1 MKNFDFLSNIN
12 GFSKVYDFC
21 DLAEQFQIVN
31 PRISA
36 QNGRLALES
45 FVKIIYYLQD
55 WQLDADTDL
64 FGMTTDGRFMDFIN
78 DDEMMKRIHYIRKV
92 GNDACHDSDNDI
104 TRKKS
109 FFLVLNLYYFVGNV
123 MLTWNLIDEL
133 PRFDKTLIP
142 GNTQQL
148 STPLSVTPTTT
159 ENIATATTASA
170 QTAVAAIPAAEGKST
185 IINNKPTEISEA
197 ETRKLYIDLLLE
209 EAGWEVVNTDGAIVS
224 GKACTE
230 IEVEGMPNSS
240 GTGYADYVLFGVDGL
255 PLAVI
260 EAKKTSKDEGDGR
273 NQAELYA
280 DCLMKKYNCP
290 RPVIYY
296 TNGFKIKIIDGLGYP
311 PRDLMGYHTA
321 KELQLMITQRGRS
334 AITDLTI
341 DDNITDRRY
350 QKRVITS
357 VCKHFNEMQRRALLV
372 MATGTG
378 KTRVS
383 ISLVDVMV
391 RNKWVKNVL
400 FLADR
405 TELVKQAKKNFDK
418 LLPSQTCSLLMEKDC
433 DKNAR
438 ILFSTYQ
445 TMINYIDDESKE
457 FSIGRFD
464 LIIIDEAHRS
474 VFGKY
479 GAIFDYFDSLL
490 LGLTATPRDEVDKN
504 TYELFNLS
512 PGNPTDAYDYQEAVD
527 NGFLVPYH
535 AFSIKSDIIT
545 NGIIESKLTK
555 DEREEMKRIFEY
567 EKTIKMIEGDY
578 KRDIKPDEIYSYI
591 YNKDTIDKV
600 LNNLMTKGLKVDN
613 GSRIGKT
620 IIFAYNH
627 NHAVLI
633 EERFGDLYPEL
644 GPDFCKTID
653 YRTPYSE
660 ATLLDFEDVT
670 KMPQIAISVDMLDT
684 GIDVPEVMN
693 LVFFKP
699 IHSKIK
705 FWQMIG
711 RGTRLCKDLLGP
723 GRDKECFYIFDHWGN
738 FDYFKMNADGEEG
751 ASRLSII
758 GTLFTLRTDLKV
770 ALQDAE
776 HQQDEYAKTLHNE
789 LKDILCRQVAGLNR
803 SRIDVRKH
811 LAMADTYANIDNWT
825 YLSPI
830 QAQDVK
836 DAIAPLLVDKAD
848 DVSALQF
855 DALMLKLQIS
865 MIDTTVKAHSCQTN
879 VIGIARKLCEK
890 ASIPQVAAKISLL
903 QEIQTDEFWN
913 EKTIERLEFVRKE
926 IRDLVQ
932 YLQEGN
938 KSRTFTVN
946 IEDVLTSSD
955 EPVGTTV
962 VKTYRQRV
970 MEYLQQHLQD
980 NSILQKIYHLETL
993 QERDIR
999 ELEHIFWQELGSQE
1013 EYQQQAINIPFGT
1026 NIAAF
1031 IRTIIGIDQ
1040 EEAMKKYRE
1049 LAHNADLT
1057 RMQEEYLRTIIR
1069 YVCQNGDIRKEILV
1083 NQQPFNSINV
1093 AGLFGDK
1100 AISLVQYV
1108 NQIHQAIAGSD
1119 IAPTN
1124 QPSTYEIHQPLQDMA
1139 ADDIQREE

>member
-12 GFSKVYDFC
+12 GFGKVYSFC

-45 FVKIIYYLQD
+45 FVKIIYYLKS
-55 WQLDADTDL
+55 WQIDSGTDL
-64 FGMTTDGRFMDFIN
+64 FGMTTNEQFVTFIN
-78 DDEMMKRIHYIRKV
+78 DDEMMKRIHYIRKL
-92 GNDACHDSDNDI
+92 GNDAAHDSDKEV
-104 TRKKS
+104 TSRES

-123 MLTWNLIDEL
+123 MLTWQLIDNL
-133 PRFDKTLIP
+133 PKFDKTLIP
-142 GNTQQL
+142 GNSQQIANL
-148 STPLSVTPTTT
+148 LTVTPTTPD
-159 ENIATATTASA
+159 NIATATTASA
-170 QTAVAAIPAAEGKST
+170 QTAAAAIPAAEQPAAFIST
-185 IINNKPTEISEA
+185 KPTEISEA
-197 ETRKLYIDLLLE
+197 ETRRLYIDLLLE
-209 EAGWEVVNTDGAIVS
+209 EAGWEVVHTEGAIVS

-230 IEVEGMPNSS
+230 IEVQGMPSTS
-240 GTGYADYVLFGVDGL
+240 GTGYADYVLFGADGL
-255 PLAVI
+255 PLAVV
-260 EAKKTSKDEGDGR
+260 EAKKTSVDVTVGR
-273 NQAELYA
+273 HQAELYA
-280 DCLMKKYNCP
+280 DCLMRKYHCQ

-296 TNGFKIKIIDGLGYP
+296 TNGFEIKIIDGMGYP
-311 PRDLMGYHTA
+311 TRDLMGFHTA
-321 KELQLMITQRGRS
+321 SELQLMITQRGRS
-334 AITDLTI
+334 AITNI
-341 DDNITDRRY
+341 DINDNITDRKY
-350 QKRVITS
+350 QKRVIES
-357 VCKHFNEMQRRALLV
+357 VCKHFNKMYRRALLV

-383 ISLVDVMV
+383 ISLVDVMIK
-391 RNKWVKNVL
+391 NGWLKNVL

-418 LLPSQTCSLLMEKDC
+418 LLNSHTCSLLMERGC
-433 DKNAR
+433 DKTAR

-490 LGLTATPRDEVDKN
+490 LGLTATPRDEVDRS
-504 TYELFNLS
+504 TYTLFGLQ
-512 PGNPTDAYDYQEAVD
+512 PGNPTDTYEYQEAVD

-545 NGIIESKLTK
+545 NGIIEEELTNE
-555 DEREEMKRIFEY
+555 EREEMKKIFEY

-578 KRDIKPDEIYSYI
+578 KRNIEPAEIYSYI
-591 YNKDTIDKV
+591 YNTDTIDKV

-613 GSRIGKT
+613 GARIGKT

-627 NHAVLI
+627 KHAALI
-633 EERFGDLYPEL
+633 EQRFCELYPEL
-644 GPDFCKTID
+644 GSDFCKLID
-653 YRTPYSE
+653 YMTPYSE
-660 ATLLDFEDVT
+660 STLLNFEEAS
-670 KMPQIAISVDMLDT
+670 KLPQIAISVDMLDT

-751 ASRLSII
+751 VVRLSIV
-758 GTLFTLRTDLKV
+758 GALFSLRTDLKA
-770 ALQDAE
+770 ALQAAE
-776 HQQDEYAKTLHNE
+776 YQQNPQTKALHDE
-789 LKDILCRQVAGLNR
+789 LKEMLCKQVAALNR

-811 LAMADTYANIDNWT
+811 LKMVDSYANINNWP

-836 DAIAPLLVDKAD
+836 GTLAPLLVERAD

-855 DALMLKLQIS
+855 DALILKLQIAMVDS
-865 MIDTTVKAHSCQTN
+865 TVKAHSCQNN

-890 ASIPQVAAKISLL
+890 GSIPQVATKLDVL
-903 QEIQTDEFWN
+903 QEVQTEDFWN
-913 EKTIERLEFVRKE
+913 GKTIDRLEHVRKE

-932 YLQEGN
+932 YLLESKDN
-938 KSRTFTVN
+938 KTFTVN
-946 IEDVLTSSD
+946 IEDVLTEEEETDSA
-955 EPVGTTV
+955 PVI
-962 VKTYRQRV
+962 KTYRQRV

-980 NSILQKIYHLETL
+980 NGILQKIYHLETL
-993 QERDIR
+993 HESDIQ
-999 ELEHIFWQELGSQE
+999 ELEHIFWHDLGTRE
-1013 EYQQQAINIPFGT
+1013 EYQQTITIPFGT

-1031 IRTIIGIDQ
+1031 LRTIIGIDQ
-1040 EEAMKKYRE
+1040 EEAMKKYRK
-1049 LAHNADLT
+1049 LVNGADLT

-1069 YVCQNGDIRKEILV
+1069 YVCQNGDIRRDILV

-1093 AGLFGDK
+1093 ANLFGDK
-1100 AISLVQYV
+1100 ATKLVDYV
-1108 NQIHQAIAGSD
+1108 EMIHNAIA
-1119 IAPTN
+1119 
-1124 QPSTYEIHQPLQDMA
+1124 
-1139 ADDIQREE
+1139 